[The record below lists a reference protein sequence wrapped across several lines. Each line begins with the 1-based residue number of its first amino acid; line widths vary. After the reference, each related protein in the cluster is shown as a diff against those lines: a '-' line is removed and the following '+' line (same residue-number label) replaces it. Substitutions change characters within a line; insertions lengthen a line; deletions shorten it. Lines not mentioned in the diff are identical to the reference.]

1 MNDAGGGEPGGLEL
15 ALRDALRGSVAGLLV
30 HPDEQDVRRRMRVRA
45 RRRRASTVGMSIAL
59 LAATAIGLAA
69 VQRKADPQPIAAT
82 SSSTAER
89 EPAVVTTV
97 VPSCELPAE
106 LPFVPTVL
114 PGTWTRSSYE
124 AANEG
129 VPEVWTPTDH
139 YGIVEIW
146 NGRRADLPEPDA
158 SEPVTVLGR
167 AATIGPISD
176 GYSMV
181 VQLGPTPC
189 DRWALVAHPGID
201 QAELRTIAEGLRP
214 ADSSSSTAVTT
225 APSATATSAVASAK
239 VAAVV
244 VSVRGSDLVEVGE
257 RGSEK
262 VVASLPPDLG
272 GLAPEL
278 VGAGDH
284 LLVVY
289 GGRVFVYDARR
300 WGQPLDAGTFWN
312 VGIVPAP
319 GSGFW
324 AADPP
329 TSNGAP
335 VTWRTRSFGGASTGA
350 SVTIDGGT
358 SLPIGA
364 VLDGLAVLVMDT
376 GHLIVSAGGRRVDL
390 GSANAI
396 AADGERV
403 AYRTSS
409 GQLRLY
415 SAKTDMSATLGDLGA
430 AAPAQ
435 TIGAGAFSPD
445 GRYLAVALSGSA
457 APYPAA
463 GLALV
468 DLTAKPS
475 PTLLRNYDVAAIGVQ
490 WAPDSS
496 ALLLIGDDELSWL
509 DPRTGVSRRL
519 GAGSVRVAVLAAAAD
534 ELRPVDG
541 SSPSPSSARVSPDR
555 VIAVDRSNIVEKRPD
570 GEEVV
575 VAPLPLAAAADAPA
589 LLDGGD
595 HVLIVVDGRVYVY
608 DSRAWAP
615 PVDAGP
621 SLGLGLGVVPRIG
634 FWSVDHMSGSLADGP
649 TGEVVTW
656 RLHGWDGRPV
666 GPSVEVD
673 RPAQAVGATADG
685 VFLQI
690 MASAHLLY
698 VSASGPTDFG
708 ECEVVASYGG
718 RVACHRPRDGAYVVI
733 EAAGAVTP
741 IGTVGSLGLQAGVGA
756 AAFAP
761 SGRHLAIGRVSG
773 GTSPTGPG
781 TLLVDLADPTRNR
794 DLAGL
799 DGSGGVLWSADGT
812 RLLVVADQRLDAN
825 DGVVRPASAQWV
837 DVGSGEAVG
846 GRVEVSPPVVVIA
859 PR

>member
-1 MNDAGGGEPGGLEL
+1 MNDAGGREPGGLEL
-15 ALRDALRGSVAGLLV
+15 ALRDALRGSVAGLVV

-82 SSSTAER
+82 SSSAAER
-89 EPAVVTTV
+89 EPAVATTV
-97 VPSCELPAE
+97 VPSCELPAA

-158 SEPVTVLGR
+158 SEPITVLGR

-181 VQLGPTPC
+181 VQLGPMPC

-214 ADSSSSTAVTT
+214 AD
-225 APSATATSAVASAK
+225 
-239 VAAVV
+239 
-244 VSVRGSDLVEVGE
+244 
-257 RGSEK
+257 
-262 VVASLPPDLG
+262 
-272 GLAPEL
+272 
-278 VGAGDH
+278 
-284 LLVVY
+284 
-289 GGRVFVYDARR
+289 
-300 WGQPLDAGTFWN
+300 
-312 VGIVPAP
+312 
-319 GSGFW
+319 
-324 AADPP
+324 
-329 TSNGAP
+329 
-335 VTWRTRSFGGASTGA
+335 
-350 SVTIDGGT
+350 
-358 SLPIGA
+358 
-364 VLDGLAVLVMDT
+364 
-376 GHLIVSAGGRRVDL
+376 
-390 GSANAI
+390 
-396 AADGERV
+396 
-403 AYRTSS
+403 
-409 GQLRLY
+409 
-415 SAKTDMSATLGDLGA
+415 
-430 AAPAQ
+430 
-435 TIGAGAFSPD
+435 
-445 GRYLAVALSGSA
+445 
-457 APYPAA
+457 
-463 GLALV
+463 
-468 DLTAKPS
+468 
-475 PTLLRNYDVAAIGVQ
+475 
-490 WAPDSS
+490 
-496 ALLLIGDDELSWL
+496 
-509 DPRTGVSRRL
+509 
-519 GAGSVRVAVLAAAAD
+519 
-534 ELRPVDG
+534 G
-541 SSPSPSSARVSPDR
+541 SSPSPSSVGAPRDR
-555 VIAVDRSNIVEKRPD
+555 VIAVDGSNIVEKRLD
-570 GEEVV
+570 GEEV
-575 VAPLPLAAAADAPA
+575 VAPLPLAAAADVPV
-589 LLDGGD
+589 LLAGGD

-621 SLGLGLGVVPRIG
+621 SLGLGVGVAPRIG
-634 FWSVDHMSGSLADGP
+634 FWSVDHMRGSLADGP

-673 RPAQAVGATADG
+673 RRDAQAVGATADG

-761 SGRHLAIGRVSG
+761 SGRHLAIGRASG

-781 TLLVDLADPTRNR
+781 TLLVDLANPSRNR

-846 GRVEVSPPVVVIA
+846 GRIEVSPPVVVIA